1 MCRKIRCDGY
11 CANFFGLH
19 GQLNRPWIE
28 KVICGGHACTLITAE
43 SWQTGANHATGKRWM
58 DRLYSI
64 TTHMNAYAWPSLSD
78 ACRPYSVL
86 RSLLCSM
93 LDRLHCYYILLHGRS
108 PLFLPSLLG
117 SREIILT
124 PTSRRQ
130 CPCVLFGHIIRNS
143 PTAYASPAVPSIGPP
158 QLAFLRSLCKTN
170 WWITTTYI
178 HEPII

>member
-64 TTHMNAYAWPSLSD
+64 TTHECVRMAFAERCLPSIFSTQITPLQHARSAALLLYTTPWSISFISPLFAWISWNYINPYKPEAMPVRSVRPHHPEFTHRIRVARCPFHWSTSTCLPSLS
-78 ACRPYSVL
+78 L
-86 RSLLCSM
+86 
-93 LDRLHCYYILLHGRS
+93 
-108 PLFLPSLLG
+108 
-117 SREIILT
+117 
-124 PTSRRQ
+124 
-130 CPCVLFGHIIRNS
+130 
-143 PTAYASPAVPSIGPP
+143 
-158 QLAFLRSLCKTN
+158 
-170 WWITTTYI
+170 
-178 HEPII
+178 